1 LDTLQTTNTSTR
13 WTSFGDITTF
23 AFERDEH
30 KAAFITPRGLFEPTV
45 MYFGLCNSPG
55 TFMRM
60 MQTIFRE
67 CLRRRLC
74 VIYMDDIICM
84 GKTKEELKHNTIE
97 VLKILEEH
105 DLYIKD
111 TKCYWK

>member
-1 LDTLQTTNTSTR
+1 MKIGETHYIGALQAYCPCNMAMFVT
-13 WTSFGDITTF
+13 
-23 AFERDEH
+23 H

-45 MYFGLCNSPG
+45 MYFGLCNSPS

-111 TKCYWK
+111 TKC